1 MDWMVERNG
10 FELPVPLGFLTES
23 RVLWQFRFL
32 RERRSAL
39 TEKEERTGSG
49 LLLLEQAEP
58 AVRIHSAPPS
68 SPKKLVPLFADRN
81 SPSREGNGEETKDRA
96 SEHQAEAVRLISL

>member
-39 TEKEERTGSG
+39 TEKEERMGSG
-49 LLLLEQAEP
+49 LLSLEQADRQFES
-58 AVRIHSAPPS
+58 I
-68 SPKKLVPLFADRN
+68 PLHQRVTANRY
-81 SPSREGNGEETKDRA
+81 PVVA
-96 SEHQAEAVRLISL
+96 S